1 MEFLLRDDAPFSSE
15 QWGII
20 DESVVKTARQILIG
34 RRFLHIYGPL
44 GAGVQSIAV
53 DEHEEITH
61 GDVDFFGEEDT
72 TPIKTK
78 GRRFVEIP
86 MVYKDLS
93 ISWRDVENS
102 KQYGLPIDISNVAGA
117 AALCARKEDDLIFNG
132 SEALG
137 CEGLLTASGAERLE
151 KKNWQEG
158 ENPFLDVAKGI
169 EILVNKGFVGSF
181 SLAVSPDLYMQMQ
194 RIQGNTGLLELDR
207 VSKLLNG
214 NLYQSPVLGKNKA
227 VLVCAEAQNMDLV
240 VGQDMITGYMGP
252 EKLNHTLRVLET
264 VLLRIK
270 RKEAIVVFE

>member
-1 MEFLLRDDAPFSSE
+1 MEFLLRDDAPFSPE
-15 QWGII
+15 QWGSI
-20 DESVVKTARQILIG
+20 DEAVVRTARQILIG

-53 DEHEEITH
+53 DEHEEITS
-61 GDVDFFGEEDT
+61 GNADFFGEEDT
-72 TPIKTK
+72 APIKTK
-78 GRRFVEIP
+78 GRKFLEIP

-93 ISWRDVENS
+93 IAWRDVENS
-102 KQYGLPIDISNVAGA
+102 KQYGLPLDISNVAGA
-117 AALCARKEDDLIFNG
+117 AALCARKEDDFIFNG

-137 CEGLLTASGAERLE
+137 CEGLLTASGIERLQ
-151 KKNWQEG
+151 KGNWQEG

-169 EILVNKGFVGSF
+169 ELLVNKGFVGSF
-181 SLAVSPDLYMQMQ
+181 ALTVSPDLYMQMQ

-207 VSKLLNG
+207 VGKLLGG